1 MDSRTI
7 IDAIKRETGIN
18 TDKALAEEM
27 GIKYPTFANWI
38 TRNSLQYDEIIP
50 FCEKK
55 GVDMNRIFGKGSTI
69 QNNYGSTGVS
79 VFASGIDTYNAAA
92 TGMSENSTIQ
102 EFKNKLS
109 NYQKIS
115 EKLIVEPFLSEL
127 QELYSKYDDKV
138 ETIEKALS

>member
-1 MDSRTI
+1 MDARAI

-38 TRNSLQYDEIIP
+38 TRNSLQYDVIIP
-50 FCEKK
+50 FCENKS
-55 GVDMNRIFGKGSTI
+55 VDMNQIFGKGSTT
-69 QNNYGSTGVS
+69 QNNYGSSGVS
-79 VFASGIDTYNAAA
+79 LYGSGIGTYNVGTSETSDNSA
-92 TGMSENSTIQ
+92 TL

-115 EKLIVEPFLSEL
+115 EKLIVEPFLSDL
-127 QELYSKYDDKV
+127 QELYNKYDDKI
-138 ETIEKALS
+138 ETIKKALS